1 MTTCLIGLGGN
12 LGNVPQTIVSA
23 LQSLSQSPGVSVVR
37 WSSLYQTAPVGAA
50 AGGSFINA
58 AAMLETSLTAREL
71 LEVLLAVENLYLRE
85 RAISWGPR
93 TLDMDLLFYGE
104 EVINDLPVLQVPH
117 SGCWY
122 RRFVLDP
129 LCELVP
135 AFVHPDKQQ
144 TIAELRNRLMVRPLP
159 VTILDLARTAE
170 GLLPALQSQFPEA
183 ELRTV
188 RQPDEITDDDHGLL
202 VRLDSGPLPPW
213 AAPLRKRVGW
223 LDVSGRMG
231 DRQQKLINILRS
243 VGLSPGV

>member
-23 LQSLSQSPGVSVVR
+23 LQSLSQTPGIRVER
-37 WSSLYQTAPVGAA
+37 WSSLHQTNPVGAS
-50 AGGSFINA
+50 AGGTYINA
-58 AAMLETSLTAREL
+58 AAMLETSLAAREL
-71 LEVLLAVENLYLRE
+71 LERLMAVENEFGRE
-85 RAISWGPR
+85 RTISWGPR
-93 TLDMDLLFYGE
+93 TLDLDLLFFGD
-104 EVINDLPVLQVPH
+104 EVIDDLPVLHVPH

-135 AFVHPDKQQ
+135 TFVHPEKQQ
-144 TIAELRNRLMVRPLP
+144 TITELRDRLMVRPLH
-159 VTILDLARTAE
+159 VSVLDLARSTD
-170 GLLPALQSQFPEA
+170 GLLQTMQTMFPEA
-183 ELRTV
+183 ELQTI
-188 RQPDEITDDDHGLL
+188 RQPDEISDCDDGLL

-213 AAPLRKRVGW
+213 ATPLRKRVGW

-243 VGLSPGV
+243 VGL

>member
-23 LQSLSQSPGVSVVR
+23 LQSLSQSPGVRVER
-37 WSSLYQTAPVGAA
+37 WSSLYQSAPVGAS
-50 AGGSFINA
+50 AGGEFTNA
-58 AAMLETSLTAREL
+58 AAMLDTSLTAREL
-71 LEVLLAVENLYLRE
+71 LERLMAVENEFGRE
-85 RAISWGPR
+85 RTIPWGPR
-93 TLDMDLLFYGE
+93 TLDLDLLFFGN
-104 EVINDLPVLQVPH
+104 EVIDELPVLRVPH

-135 AFVHPDKQQ
+135 DFVHPEKQQ
-144 TIAELRNRLMVRPLP
+144 TIAELRDRLMVRPLH
-159 VTILDLARTAE
+159 VSVLDLARSTD
-170 GLLPALQSQFPEA
+170 GLLSNLQTMFPEA
-183 ELRTV
+183 ELQTI
-188 RQPDEITDDDHGLL
+188 RQPDEISGRDDGLL

-243 VGLSPGV
+243 VGL